1 MKKYIYFG
9 LNDRDQ
15 VSCIVL
21 VDVDKEIQYCGNN
34 IIGDRQIRLL
44 ITSPKPIHDF
54 FSNKHVYI
62 YIYNNDIFNKMLSI
76 NFQSIRSKQY
86 REVLEF
92 LQLQEQLL

>member
-15 VSCIVL
+15 INCTVL
-21 VDVDKEIQYCGNN
+21 VDVDKEIKYCGNN
-34 IIGDRQIRLL
+34 IIGDFHVRLL
-44 ITSPKPIHDF
+44 ESSPQPIHDF
-54 FSNKHVYI
+54 FSNKHIYVYI
-62 YIYNNDIFNKMLSI
+62 YDNDIFNKMLSI

-86 REVLEF
+86 REVLEL